1 MLVLQ
6 AIPNGDID
14 AYKALRARIREANTW
29 SWGNKAKTRLKHVAR
44 PAGGFVQISNA
55 NGVLVAHI
63 HPKSPADL
71 FYLLEKFTGRLVAWF
86 EGELLAIN
94 IQFVAD
100 PPPKQKK
107 RKR

>member
-71 FYLLEKFTGRLVAWF
+71 FYLLEKFTDGYREGK

-100 PPPKQKK
+100 PPPRRKK

>member
-6 AIPNGDID
+6 AIPTGNVD
-14 AYKALRARIREANTW
+14 AFKLLKSRIREANTW
-29 SWGNKAKTRLKHVAR
+29 SWGNKARTRLKHVAR
-44 PAGGFVQISNA
+44 PKGGYVQVSNA

-63 HPKSPADL
+63 HPKTPEDQ

-86 EGELLAIN
+86 QRDLTAIN
-94 IQFVAD
+94 IQFLAD
-100 PPPKQKK
+100 PPVKRR

>member
-6 AIPNGDID
+6 AIPAGNID
-14 AYKALRARIREANTW
+14 AFKLLRGRIREANTW
-29 SWGNKAKTRLKHVAR
+29 SWSNKAKTRLKHVAR
-44 PAGGFVQISNA
+44 PDGGYVQVSNA

-63 HPKSPADL
+63 HPKSPNDL

-94 IQFVAD
+94 IQFLAD
-100 PPPKQKK
+100 RPAPKR